1 MTLLFSRSRTISTKV
16 GLSIGI
22 GIMLAGLIISG
33 ARGPLVILMIGVA
46 TYLFLLKGLSKQ
58 VALIGV
64 FAIGL
69 LVASY
74 TMGDQILGRYQTIA
88 DPREFFWKWYYPLKH
103 GVRVALKN
111 PLGEGMG
118 YTAGVPEFVYAGS
131 LREEFGTFIIDSGI
145 GSAAAELGLPGLIIF
160 LYLIIQVLYSSLHSW
175 RQLPPGDMKSLLLAP
190 AAFAIILAI
199 GCVIIQFQAAPPHSS
214 YQWFLIGVL
223 LKSPKIAS
231 QKEESAA

>member
-1 MTLLFSRSRTISTKV
+1 MAFVSLTTMTLLFSRSRTISTKV

-88 DPREFFWKWYYPLKH
+88 DPREFFLEVVLPAEARCSS
-103 GVRVALKN
+103 G
-111 PLGEGMG
+111 PQE
-118 YTAGVPEFVYAGS
+118 S
-131 LREEFGTFIIDSGI
+131 LR
-145 GSAAAELGLPGLIIF
+145 
-160 LYLIIQVLYSSLHSW
+160 
-175 RQLPPGDMKSLLLAP
+175 
-190 AAFAIILAI
+190 
-199 GCVIIQFQAAPPHSS
+199 
-214 YQWFLIGVL
+214 
-223 LKSPKIAS
+223 
-231 QKEESAA
+231 